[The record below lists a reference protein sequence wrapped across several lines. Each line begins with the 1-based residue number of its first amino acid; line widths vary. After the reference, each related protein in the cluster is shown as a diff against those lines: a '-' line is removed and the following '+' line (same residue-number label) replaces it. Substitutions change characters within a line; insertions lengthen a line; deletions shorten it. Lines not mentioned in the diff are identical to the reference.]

1 MVGACRSVHALSIP
15 DWASLVCL
23 PEPEVPRYVSAR
35 GKFPESL
42 ILGRLVEQPCLV
54 CLPVSGSL
62 YFLCRVNGGSWDRP
76 VSVDAILSCCAL
88 HDRRVLRLC
97 DSENVRQPVFSNCCR
112 CCCEWVLVPASSLA
126 AEPRTDPVSRIDLST
141 PKDVR
146 GSNSLATFDRD
157 IDWFDTSVRL

>member
-1 MVGACRSVHALSIP
+1 MVGACRSVHALSIH

-42 ILGRLVEQPCLV
+42 ILGRLVEQSCLV

-88 HDRRVLRLC
+88 HNRRVLRLC
-97 DSENVRQPVFSNCCR
+97 DSENVRQPLFSSERLQTIKSNFSIVGPFLLALVAAAVF
-112 CCCEWVLVPASSLA
+112 WWFGVATAALKTVLGLQM
-126 AEPRTDPVSRIDLST
+126 R
-141 PKDVR
+141 
-146 GSNSLATFDRD
+146 
-157 IDWFDTSVRL
+157 